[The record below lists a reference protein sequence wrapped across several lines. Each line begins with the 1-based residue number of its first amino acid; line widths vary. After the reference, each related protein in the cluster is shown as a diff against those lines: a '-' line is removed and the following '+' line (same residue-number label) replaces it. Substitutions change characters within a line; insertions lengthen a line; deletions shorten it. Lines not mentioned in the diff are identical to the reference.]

1 MMKIDGALLAND
13 LNAAGASARA
23 YEEQGFDGVL
33 SFEGTHDPF
42 VPLVLAAA
50 VTERVELT
58 TAIAIAFA
66 RNPMVCAYL
75 ANDLQLVS
83 RGRFILGLGSQIRPH
98 IEKRFS
104 ETWSKPNARM
114 REFVRALRAI
124 WTAWSEGSRLDFR
137 GEFYRHTLMTPFFN
151 PGKNPFGPPRVFLA
165 GFGAGMVRVA
175 GEVADGWIVHPLHSP
190 DYVRAVAMPALDE
203 GLARSGRART
213 AVEIN
218 AQTITMVGSN
228 DEEIERA
235 RRKARGQIAFYGST
249 PAYKVMLDHHGWG
262 DLQPE
267 LNRLSKEGRWP
278 EMSERITDEMLDV
291 VGVSGTPAQV
301 AARLVERNRFAGRTS
316 MVLYNET
323 EPEAVVDIVR
333 GIRSAGAASA

>member
-1 MMKIDGALLAND
+1 VKIDGALLASE
-13 LNAAGASARA
+13 LSEAGRAARA
-23 YEEQGFDGVL
+23 YEDQGFDGVL
-33 SFEGTHDPF
+33 SFEGQHDPF

-50 VTERVELT
+50 ATERVELM

-75 ANDLQLVS
+75 ANDLQLAS

-104 ETWSKPNARM
+104 ETWSRPNRRM

-124 WTAWSEGSRLDFR
+124 WTAWSQGSRLDFQ
-137 GEFYRHTLMTPFFN
+137 GEFYRHTLMTPFFS
-151 PGKNPFGPPRVFLA
+151 PGPNRFGMPRVFLA

-190 DYVRAVAMPALDE
+190 DFVEKVARPALAE
-203 GLARSGRART
+203 GIARSGRSHG
-213 AVEIN
+213 AVEIA
-218 AQTITMVGSN
+218 AQTITMVGAS
-228 DEEIERA
+228 DEEIARA
-235 RRKARGQIAFYGST
+235 RGKARAQIAFYGST
-249 PAYKVMLDHHGWG
+249 PAYRVFLDHHGWG

-278 EMSERITDEMLDV
+278 EMAGRVSDDMLDV

-301 AARLVERNRFAGRTS
+301 ARRLVERNRFADRTS
-316 MVLYNET
+316 LVLYNET

-333 GIRSAGAASA
+333 AVHASRAKPS

>member
-1 MMKIDGALLAND
+1 MKLDGALLGSELTD
-13 LNAAGASARA
+13 AGRTARA
-23 YEEQGFDGVL
+23 YEDQGFDGVL

-50 VTERVELT
+50 ATERIELM

-75 ANDLQLVS
+75 ANDLQLAS

-104 ETWSKPNARM
+104 ETWSRPNARM

-124 WTAWSEGSRLDFR
+124 WGAWSQGTRLDFR
-137 GEFYRHTLMTPFFN
+137 GEFYRHTLMTPFFS
-151 PGKNPFGPPRVFLA
+151 PGPNPFGSPRVFLA
-165 GFGAGMVRVA
+165 GFGPGMIRVA

-190 DYVRAVAMPALDE
+190 DFVRAVALPALAE
-203 GLARSGRART
+203 GLARSGRT
-213 AVEIN
+213 SGAVEVS
-218 AQTITMVGSN
+218 AQTIVMVGSN
-228 DEEIERA
+228 DEQIERA
-235 RRKARGQIAFYGST
+235 RRKARAQIAFYGST
-249 PAYKVMLDHHGWG
+249 PAYKVFLDHHGWG

-278 EMSERITDEMLDV
+278 EMAERVSDEMLDV
-291 VGVSGTPAQV
+291 VGVSGTPAEV
-301 AARLVERNRFAGRTS
+301 ARRLVERNGFAGRTS
-316 MVLYNET
+316 MVLYNEA
-323 EPEAVVDIVR
+323 EPEAVVDIVCA
-333 GIRSAGAASA
+333 IRAASTAAP